1 MSASRGWELKLWV
14 RDLQT
19 DDAKP
24 AVTYKRPY
32 LVQHSTGNIIT
43 CQHKAYNDHA
53 GMYATLAVL
62 RRSAIQVYAVYPY
75 AANACLMSCLQAR

>member
-1 MSASRGWELKLWV
+1 MSAGRGWELKLWV

-53 GMYATLAVL
+53 GVYAAVPC
-62 RRSAIQVYAVYPY
+62 RSAIQVYAVYPY
-75 AANACLMSCLQAR
+75 TDNVYLMSCLQER